1 MTFELARQYA
11 EAVVAGP
18 SGGTYQLHTSTTAE
32 AEVLPNTLYRF
43 TLVGGPQ
50 SRRVTLGLF
59 LGIGGLGGALW
70 EQEMRTLQRLGGFE
84 HPALPE
90 FLDGG
95 RLEGIGGDAGAAYVR
110 TFLDGEPTD
119 GDNFTALIA
128 ADRSQLV
135 PHLWH
140 VADALGLLHASN
152 VTHRGLW
159 PGALFALPE
168 MSKDGHVTLSAVKMA
183 RFEMSALLANLFNR
197 RQSDASFDQL
207 RAAYLAE
214 DPRSLLCTPPER
226 LRFILSKPD
235 GELGGPPG
243 DVFSLGMVAAEWLV
257 TGMPPTAPHGTY
269 DDILGYQ
276 REVRRRVHVETRD
289 LPGQLV
295 EMLYSAM
302 DPRPSERPTAY
313 EVAQAFARS
322 YADTQ
327 QMLSDGVPDKPYLVV
342 YMAEESDKILLTQ
355 WKLYQDSAMTE
366 EGKLQLTELIEND
379 MRGAEILHCPT
390 GAEGFARDNPATLQR
405 AKTVVIGSQVTW
417 FCELFHTPRWVGPP
431 RTFPELLVIKYVRRT
446 EDINHRLARLRVNGL
461 VRRIP
466 MVEAVPAPM
475 GNEAVAEVLS
485 AGRPVWSRLVEEAE
499 SSRANT
505 PAERT
510 YLDSL
515 EWYLKYQR
523 AMLDA
528 RTYLYQVAPGEEGSF
543 RIHLRWDEPED
554 RTRPGADGSLSKS
567 AILDPARPAMAV
579 FVAGGDDGV
588 DAGRVQLANEFS
600 PDWVS
605 AATYDVVEIKEPDT
619 VVVSTRGRQRPPE
632 RGWLRV
638 SGDSGTPPQIA
649 RQSEALLELTENRT
663 LLRHLLTPTPEY
675 RPSYRWATAGG
686 TLLGDGR
693 EAVRAILEHDGLFAL
708 QGPPGTGKTE
718 VTAQA
723 VVDFLR
729 YDAGA
734 RILVSAQSHD
744 ALENLA
750 LRITRRLGITAPA
763 GSGTAPSFD
772 RLALRVKTRNYDSHP
787 ELRDLE
793 PAKLA
798 ESVRDYSVRK
808 SQQWLASERAE
819 MPGLVPV
826 VQRWIERAPT
836 TLPELDRRVR
846 TAANVV
852 FATTGSATKRQLFV
866 EATQEPFDWV
876 VIEEAGRAW
885 PTELAL
891 PMVRGLRWT
900 LVGDHAQIGA
910 FSRSDVE
917 RFLETLGGY
926 ENEELKAM
934 YDARQTHSDNF
945 GTFARLFREP
955 GKGPTRVLTEQYR
968 MDRSI
973 GNLVGDTFY
982 ASSGGLKNMRD
993 PAPYPLNAPGLLRH
1007 RRLVW
1012 IDTGDSERSRFDGS
1026 WANEYEATICSDLV
1040 RAMRPLPGTPGG
1052 PSLAV
1057 LTPYRD
1063 QVEELT
1069 ARLSEHS
1076 DKVFTVDR
1084 FQGREADVVVASLV
1098 RDRIRPMATVAST
1111 VGFVA
1116 DPSRINV
1123 LLSRAREV
1131 IVIVGRFDLFSACA
1145 GPHWHEVTDRFQ
1157 SDGIV
1162 LPADH
1167 VRGH

>member
-11 EAVVAGP
+11 EALVDGP
-18 SGGTYQLHTSTTAE
+18 FGGTYRLFTSKPAE
-32 AEVLPNTLYRF
+32 AEVLHNTLYRF

-59 LGIGGLGGALW
+59 LGMGGLGGALW
-70 EQEMRTLQRLGGFE
+70 EQELRTLQRLGGFE

-95 RLEGIGGDAGAAYVR
+95 RLEGIAGDAGAAYVR
-110 TFLDGEPTD
+110 TFLDGEPSD
-119 GDNFTALIA
+119 RANFEALIA
-128 ADRSQLV
+128 VDRSQLV

-140 VADALGLLHASN
+140 VADALGLLHAAN
-152 VTHRGLW
+152 VSHRGLW

-168 MSKDGHVTLSAVKMA
+168 PSKEGRATLSAVKLA

-197 RQSDASFDQL
+197 RESDANFDQL

-214 DPRSLLCTPPER
+214 DPRSLLYTPPER
-226 LRFILSKPD
+226 LRFVFSRPD

-257 TGMPPTAPHGTY
+257 TGTPSTAPCGTY
-269 DDILGYQ
+269 HDILSYQ
-276 REVRRRVHVETRD
+276 REVRRRVHVDTRD

-295 EMLYSAM
+295 EILYAAL

-322 YADTQ
+322 YADAQ
-327 QMLSDGVPDKPYLVV
+327 LMLSDDVPDKPYVV
-342 YMAEESDKILLTQ
+342 LYMAKESDKLLLNQ
-355 WKLYQDSAMTE
+355 WKLYEDSAMTE
-366 EGKLQLTELIEND
+366 EGKVQLTELVEND

-390 GAEGFARDNPATLQR
+390 GAEGFAHDNLATLHR
-405 AKTVVIGSQVTW
+405 AKTVIVGAQVTW
-417 FCELFHTPRWVGPP
+417 FCEVFYTPRWVGPP
-431 RTFPELLVIKYVRRT
+431 RMFPELLVIKYVRRT
-446 EDINHRLARLRVNGL
+446 EDINHRLERLRVNSI

-475 GNEAVAEVLS
+475 ENEAVAEMLS
-485 AGRPVWSRLVEEAE
+485 AGRPVWSRLIDEAE

-505 PAERT
+505 AAERT

-515 EWYLKYQR
+515 EWYLKYQH

-528 RTYLYQVAPGEEGSF
+528 RTYLYQVAPSEDGGF
-543 RIHLRWDEPED
+543 RIHLRWDEAGD

-567 AILDPARPAMAV
+567 AILDQARPAMAV
-579 FVAGGDDGV
+579 FVAGGDEL
-588 DAGRVQLANEFS
+588 DASRVQLANEFS

-605 AATYDVVEIKEPDT
+605 APTYDVVEIKEPDT
-619 VVVSTRGRQRPPE
+619 VVIAIRGKRRPPE
-632 RGWLRV
+632 RGWLRL
-638 SGDSGTPPQIA
+638 SGDAGTPPQIA
-649 RQSEALLELTENRT
+649 RQNEALLELTENRT
-663 LLRHLLTPTPEY
+663 LLRHLLKPTAEW
-675 RPSYRWATAGG
+675 RPSDRWATAGG

-693 EAVRAILEHDGLFAL
+693 DAVRAILEHDGLFAV

-718 VTAQA
+718 VTSQA
-723 VVDFLR
+723 VVDLLR
-729 YDAGA
+729 CDPGA

-750 LRITRRLGITAPA
+750 LRITRKLGITAPA
-763 GSGTAPSFD
+763 GSGKAPSFD

-808 SQQWLASERAE
+808 AQQWLASERAE
-819 MPGLVPV
+819 LPGLVPV
-826 VQRWIERAPT
+826 VQRWIERAAT
-836 TLPELDRRVR
+836 TMPELDRRVR
-846 TAANVV
+846 NAANVV

-876 VIEEAGRAW
+876 IIEEAGRAW

-926 ENEELKAM
+926 ENDELKAM
-934 YDARQTHSDNF
+934 FEARQTHSDNF

-968 MDRSI
+968 MHHSI
-973 GNLVGDTFY
+973 GNLVGDIFY
-982 ASSGGLKNMRD
+982 ANSGGLKTMRD
-993 PAPYPLNAPGLLRH
+993 PAPYPLNAPRLLRD

-1012 IDTGDSERSRFDGS
+1012 IDTGDAERSRFDGS
-1026 WANEYEATICSDLV
+1026 WANEHEAAICSDLV
-1040 RAMRPLPGTPGG
+1040 RAMRPLPGSPKG

-1063 QVEELT
+1063 QVAELT

-1076 DKVFTVDR
+1076 DKIFTVDR

-1098 RDRIRPMATVAST
+1098 RDRVRAAATVSST

-1116 DPSRINV
+1116 DPTRINV

-1131 IVIVGRFDLFSACA
+1131 LIIVGRFDLFSNCA
-1145 GPHWHEVTDRFQ
+1145 GPHWRDVTDRFQ
-1157 SDGIV
+1157 SDGLV

-1167 VRGH
+1167 VRSY